1 MVNQQV
7 GPGFF
12 VQQQVQVESKEM
24 CKMEDKPLEL
34 TIEKGSASGDQILL
48 ERMAEQRPGMVPGN
62 VIVRLRQ
69 QADSRFRREGN
80 DLHTTITVG
89 LKDALLGFRTQI
101 THLDN
106 DQVLLNRQGVT
117 QPMQIVKIEN
127 EGMPFKEDPDR
138 RGDMFVTVNVQF
150 PQSLTG
156 DQVNIVGELF
166 GPVPEAEIIR
176 TSEL

>member
-1 MVNQQV
+1 
-7 GPGFF
+7 
-12 VQQQVQVESKEM
+12 
-24 CKMEDKPLEL
+24 
-34 TIEKGSASGDQILL
+34 
-48 ERMAEQRPGMVPGN
+48 
-62 VIVRLRQ
+62 
-69 QADSRFRREGN
+69 
-80 DLHTTITVG
+80 
-89 LKDALLGFRTQI
+89 
-101 THLDN
+101 
-106 DQVLLNRQGVT
+106 
-117 QPMQIVKIEN
+117 MQIVKIEN